1 MKEHLGSQQVMYRKF
16 SSDKKTGTFV
26 ESIFEESKKYPH
38 KVQEALQFGT
48 NLNLLQDKYIFT

>member
-1 MKEHLGSQQVMYRKF
+1 MYRKF
-16 SSDKKTGTFV
+16 SSDKKTRTFV